1 MAAKNSSRTS
11 HSPELGTPFDRCN
24 LHELPLQRVKAH
36 GGVGRILFHRI
47 AGRNELAGPCNFID
61 LAEIPPGAS
70 IGRHTHEKEE
80 EEFYLVL
87 QGQGRMWQ
95 DGEEFA
101 VREGDLVRN
110 PPAGEHGLANSGE
123 GPLRIFVWE
132 LEAT

>member
-1 MAAKNSSRTS
+1 
-11 HSPELGTPFDRCN
+11 
-24 LHELPLQRVKAH
+24 
-36 GGVGRILFHRI
+36 LFHRI
-47 AGRNELAGPCNFID
+47 SGRNELAGPCNFID

-110 PPAGEHGLANSGE
+110 PPGGEHGLANNGE